1 MKIEI
6 ILPLDVKYEII
17 PAHEGTTDERI
28 PESIALTSV
37 KFRGVEIMPVMNQD
51 EIEELIYEVSNEIL
65 N

>member
-1 MKIEI
+1 MTIEI
-6 ILPLDVKYEII
+6 ILPLEVTYEII

-28 PESIALTSV
+28 PESIALSSV

>member
-1 MKIEI
+1 MTIDLRI
-6 ILPLDVKYEII
+6 PLDVKYELI
-17 PAHEGTTDERI
+17 PAHEGTTDEII
-28 PESIALTSV
+28 PESICLTSV